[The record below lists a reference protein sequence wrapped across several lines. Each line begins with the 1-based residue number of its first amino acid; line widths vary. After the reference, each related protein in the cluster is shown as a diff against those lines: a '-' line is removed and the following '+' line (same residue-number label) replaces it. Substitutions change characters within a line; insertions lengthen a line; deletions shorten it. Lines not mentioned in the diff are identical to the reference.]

1 MMIYL
6 NYFVES
12 ITNYKNS
19 NSWNIKFNH
28 SISHDLDKKIKRT
41 KLNEYTFINMVDKI
55 INICKIEIL
64 DGDWVFVSFDNDAK
78 IITRVLKKTNTLY
91 IITFL
96 GKDEYIKNTK
106 NIKII

>member
-1 MMIYL
+1 
-6 NYFVES
+6 
-12 ITNYKNS
+12 
-19 NSWNIKFNH
+19 
-28 SISHDLDKKIKRT
+28 
-41 KLNEYTFINMVDKI
+41 MVDKI